1 MEPARLRK
9 LLDRVSDAIA
19 SSITPTAH
27 HAGWLATFVPKIVWS
42 DRPQQPALN
51 NLPTSRIDKDTSMP
65 VSLLTKVV

>member
-1 MEPARLRK
+1 MEPVRLRK
-9 LLDRVSDAIA
+9 LLGQVCGAIA
-19 SSITPTAH
+19 SSITPIAH
-27 HAGWLATFVPKIVWS
+27 HAGWLATFVPQIIWR